1 MNLLTTSGYL
11 FPTLV
16 GLAIFVGLELAVRR
30 GKRIGLDTRALI
42 DGSLWTLISGF
53 FLSHLFFIVLYHPQ
67 MMMDNPMVLL
77 RFWGGMS
84 SYGGFWGGVLGG
96 LLYLKI
102 KRVPMIPYCE
112 TALFGFVP
120 AWILGRLG
128 CTITFDHPG
137 TPTDFFLSMTDKAG
151 VVRHNLGFYE
161 MLWTIVI
168 TVVLY
173 GLRNYRPFEG
183 FHAVLVIFMYAPVRF
198 FLDSLR
204 VSDPLYWGF
213 TPGQYFSV
221 ALFLLGVFL
230 LIRGLK
236 KRSEPLLASAQL

>member
-1 MNLLTTSGYL
+1 MFGG
-11 FPTLV
+11 LV
-16 GLAIFVGLELAVRR
+16 VAAVFSSLELAYLR
-30 GKRIGLDTRALI
+30 GKRTSLNTRFLVDA
-42 DGSLWTLISGF
+42 SLWAIAVGF
-53 FLSHLFFIVLYHPQ
+53 TVSHLVMVILYHPEQ
-67 MMMDNPMVLL
+67 ITENPLSLLMV
-77 RFWGGMS
+77 WGGMS
-84 SYGGFWGGVLGG
+84 SFGGFFGGMAGIYIYLRRKKVP
-96 LLYLKI
+96 LL
-102 KRVPMIPYCE
+102 PYYE
-112 TALFGFVP
+112 AIMFGFVP

-137 TPTDFFLSMTDKAG
+137 TPTDFFLGMADKAG

-168 TVVLY
+168 TAVLY

-183 FHAVLVIFMYAPVRF
+183 FHAVLVIFMYAPMRF

-204 VSDPLYWGF
+204 VSDLLYWGF

-236 KRSEPLLASAQL
+236 KRPADKTF